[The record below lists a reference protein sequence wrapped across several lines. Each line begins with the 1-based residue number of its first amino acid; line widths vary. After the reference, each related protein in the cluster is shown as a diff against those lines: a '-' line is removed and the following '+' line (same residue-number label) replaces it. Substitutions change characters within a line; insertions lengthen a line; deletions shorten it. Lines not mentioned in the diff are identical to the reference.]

1 MPSLLDVE
9 VWGTGTV
16 FLNEVGLALTMG
28 RMRTGDGHAR
38 RER

>member
-9 VWGTGTV
+9 VWGAGAVSLT
-16 FLNEVGLALTMG
+16 EADLALTMG

-38 RER
+38 RQR

>member
-16 FLNEVGLALTMG
+16 SLIEVGPALTMG
-28 RMRTGDGHAR
+28 WMRTGDGHAR
-38 RER
+38 RQR